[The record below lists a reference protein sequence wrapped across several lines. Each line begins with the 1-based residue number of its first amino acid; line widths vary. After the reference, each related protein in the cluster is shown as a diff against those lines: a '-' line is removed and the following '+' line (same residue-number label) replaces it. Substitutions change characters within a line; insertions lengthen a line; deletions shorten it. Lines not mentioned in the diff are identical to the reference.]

1 MAYTKQNFVK
11 GQTLKADHLNTIE
24 NGIEANSTALTE
36 LEEQVG
42 NLKTELETYIE
53 ETILGGTW

>member
-1 MAYTKQNFVK
+1 MTYIKQNFIK

-24 NGIEANSTALTE
+24 DGIETNSIALVE
-36 LEEQVG
+36 LGEQVD